1 LTETVNPLTDRGV
14 YLDPAA
20 PKPAGR
26 LTYEFS
32 EVWIMT
38 VQLPKP
44 ELDSSVS
51 LERCLFGRRSI
62 RNFIPHPLSI
72 AAVSQLLWA
81 AQGITSPEG
90 FRTAPSAG
98 ALYPLSVYAVAGSV
112 ENLDPGV
119 YRYNPGKH
127 RLTRTINSDRRREL
141 TRAALGQQ
149 SIYSA
154 PVSLVIAAVYEKTTR
169 KYGQRGIRYVHMDAG
184 HAAQN
189 VCLQAYSLKL
199 GTVPV
204 GAFDDREVALI
215 LQLDPDEVPLYI
227 LPIGKTLK

>member
-1 LTETVNPLTDRGV
+1 
-14 YLDPAA
+14 
-20 PKPAGR
+20 
-26 LTYEFS
+26 
-32 EVWIMT
+32 MT

-51 LERCLFGRRSI
+51 LERCLSGRRSI
-62 RNFIPHPLSI
+62 RNFPHHPLSI
-72 AAVSQLLWA
+72 ADVSQLLWA

-112 ENLDPGV
+112 ENIDPGV

-127 RLTRTINSDRRREL
+127 RLTRTVNSDRRREL

-227 LPIGKTLK
+227 LPIGKTVS